1 MQDNGNVENVL
12 EENIIS
18 DDVRAKLD
26 DSSSSCHS
34 NNEEIFSNS
43 NLSRMDKSYLRLT
56 PLEYM
61 NDEVVEAV
69 QIPESCRQIIEEKNM
84 KVCMIQLMK
93 IICEH
98 AFQLVVLSIGFVCIT
113 VLRLGEKV

>member
-1 MQDNGNVENVL
+1 MHEENV
-12 EENIIS
+12 IS

-26 DSSSSCHS
+26 DSSSSCQS

-56 PLEYM
+56 PLEYL

-69 QIPESCRQIIEEKNM
+69 QIPESCRQMLEDKDL
-84 KVCMIQLMK
+84 KVCV
-93 IICEH
+93 
-98 AFQLVVLSIGFVCIT
+98 FQLIALSFPYKE
-113 VLRLGEKV
+113 L